1 MNQEREVVVS
11 HLEDIDL
18 AHVKIDALRD
28 GIEMTITIVA
38 AAMMINIAMMI
49 GIVTRIDTLTEEVD
63 EEVELLLK

>member
-18 AHVKIDALRD
+18 AHVKIDALLD
-28 GIEMTITIVA
+28 GIEMIITIVA
-38 AAMMINIAMMI
+38 AAMTINIAMMI